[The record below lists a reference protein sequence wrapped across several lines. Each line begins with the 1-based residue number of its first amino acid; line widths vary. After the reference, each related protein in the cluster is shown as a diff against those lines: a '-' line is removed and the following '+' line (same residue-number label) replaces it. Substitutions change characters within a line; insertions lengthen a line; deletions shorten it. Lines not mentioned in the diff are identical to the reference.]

1 MNAKTILVLA
11 FAGLFAVAAVAH
23 PTGVWV
29 GDEELDTD
37 TNSSGTGWS
46 YDKTTYTLTLD
57 GAGPFTLSGENTDG
71 EVKVVVPQ
79 GVTNAVTLSN
89 LTLMDYNVYEG
100 FCAFALR
107 TDACVSL
114 TIAGN
119 NMLASGPNR
128 AGLEVPQRACLSIT
142 QALGDD
148 DAMLEATGNDG
159 GAGIGGGKGSS
170 GGTVNIFSGTVSAT
184 GVYGA
189 GIGGGGGGGG
199 GTVNIFGGTVT
210 ATGNDGAGIGGGTNG
225 VGGTLTVSGGSV
237 TASGYWGGA
246 GIGGGVGGA
255 GGTLTISSG
264 TVKAMGYSG
273 GTDIGPGAE
282 CTILGANTFTGG
294 SIGLTNDSISPAPSN
309 NTDWVFC
316 VTLTGF
322 KSHAPVEIMGLPDYY
337 ETTDIFADNGGAIHL
352 WLPDGHYDFTANGRR
367 FVVTIQNGAV
377 HIYGFTGV
385 TVNGEEVAF
394 GSADPAAG
402 WRYHATT
409 CTLTLTNAGRFTI
422 SGTNTAGKVRVVV
435 QEDVA
440 STVTLSNLVLQASE
454 EHQCVFALETNA
466 VVSLYLA
473 GTNVLQAADYCAG
486 VEVPAGASLAITNA
500 PDDSAGKLL
509 AFGGGYA
516 AGIGSGFTGAVGTVI
531 INGGMVGAGGGQ
543 YGPGIG
549 CGWGGTA
556 GAVTINGGEVTAVG
570 QQGAAGIGGGYKRSC
585 GTVTITGGIVQ
596 AVSLGH
602 GAGIGN
608 AFEASAGGTVAISGG
623 TVTATGGDYAAGIGG
638 GNNGGGCAVEISGGT
653 VTAEGGYYG
662 AGIGGGQYS
671 DGCAVEISSGT
682 VTATGGQC
690 GAGIGGGYGGTGGT
704 NIISGGTVAATGG
717 RYGAGIGGG
726 IGGAGGA
733 VTISGGI
740 VTATGSDFYGAGIGG
755 GGGGGGGVVTIS
767 GGTVTANGV
776 LLGAGIGSGGYADAS
791 SGGDGGTVTI
801 TGGSVTAGG
810 GDFAAGIGG
819 GDGDAGG
826 TKTIS
831 GGEVIA
837 TGGKYGTGI
846 GGRNNDGVIEGNTI
860 ENAGPGGTVNI
871 TGGRVSATGGK
882 CAAGIGG
889 GTGQRVAGS
898 EGATLTVSGGTVFAI
913 GGAGGAPGIGPGL
926 GNVREGETGDLPEA
940 SGTSLFTGGS
950 IRIDGGYAAAAP
962 SNNTERVWCM
972 TVTNLTPNA
981 AVVVT
986 ALGAYG
992 VNDLYA
998 DAVGKLY
1005 LWLPNDDYAFTAGGF
1020 GYTATVDGA
1029 AATATRGLP
1038 VPVFATDGLAIVVS
1052 GATLSIKI
1060 ANAQV
1065 GAYYTLYWTDTL
1077 GGTWTKIE
1085 PSVQAATGGDLVFG
1099 GIDAT
1104 APKRFFKVRASESQ
1118 P

>member
-1 MNAKTILVLA
+1 MNAKTIQALA

-128 AGLEVPQRACLSIT
+128 AGLEVPQSACLSIT

-148 DAMLEATGNDG
+148 DAMLEAMGNDG

-170 GGTVNIFSGTVSAT
+170 GGTVNIFSGTVKAT

-199 GTVNIFGGTVT
+199 GTVNISGGTVT

-225 VGGTLTVSGGSV
+225 VGGTLTISGGSV

-255 GGTLTISSG
+255 GGTLTISGG

-316 VTLTGF
+316 ATLTGF
-322 KSHAPVEIMGLPDYY
+322 KSHAPIEITGLPAYY
-337 ETTDIFADNGGAIHL
+337 GTTDIFADNGGAIHL
-352 WLPDGHYDFTANGRR
+352 WLPDGHYDFTANARR

-377 HIYGFTGV
+377 HIHGLTGV
-385 TVNGEEVAF
+385 TVNGEEIAF

-402 WRYHATT
+402 WRYNATT
-409 CTLTLTNAGRFTI
+409 CTLSLTNAGPFTI

-435 QEDVA
+435 QEGVA
-440 STVTLSNLVLQASE
+440 SAVTLSNLVLRASE

-473 GTNVLQAADYCAG
+473 GESDLTSADYCAG
-486 VEVPAGASLAITNA
+486 VEVPAGAVLSITNA

-509 AFGGGYA
+509 AYGGGYA
-516 AGIGSGFTGAVGTVI
+516 AGIGSGFTGAAGTVI
-531 INGGMVGAGGGQ
+531 VNGGMVGAGGGQ

-596 AVSLGH
+596 SVSLGH

-608 AFEASAGGTVAISGG
+608 AFEASAGGTVEISGG

-653 VTAEGGYYG
+653 VTATGGYYG
-662 AGIGGGQYS
+662 AGIGGGQYR
-671 DGCAVEISSGT
+671 DGCTVEISSGT

-826 TKTIS
+826 TTTIS
-831 GGEVIA
+831 GGEITA
-837 TGGKYGTGI
+837 TGGQYGAGI
-846 GGRNNDGVIEGNTI
+846 GGGNNNGVIEGNTI

-871 TGGRVSATGGK
+871 TGGRVTATGGK

-889 GTGQRVAGS
+889 GTGQQVAGS
-898 EGATLTVSGGTVFAI
+898 EGAVLTVSGGTVFAI

-926 GNVREGETGDLPEA
+926 GNVEEGDTGNLPEA

-962 SNNTERVWCM
+962 SNSLERVWCV

-992 VNDLYA
+992 VVDLFA
-998 DAVGKLY
+998 DETGKLY

-1020 GYTATVDGA
+1020 GYTATVAGA
-1029 AATATRGLP
+1029 AATATRSLP
-1038 VPVFATDGLAIVVS
+1038 VPVFATDGSAIVVS
-1052 GATLSIKI
+1052 GTTLSIKI
-1060 ANAQV
+1060 TNAQV

-1077 GGTWTKIE
+1077 GGTWNKG
-1085 PSVQAATGGDLVFG
+1085 PSIQAATGGDLVLTTN
-1099 GIDAT
+1099 IDAT
-1104 APKRFFKVRASESQ
+1104 ASCRFFKVRASETQ